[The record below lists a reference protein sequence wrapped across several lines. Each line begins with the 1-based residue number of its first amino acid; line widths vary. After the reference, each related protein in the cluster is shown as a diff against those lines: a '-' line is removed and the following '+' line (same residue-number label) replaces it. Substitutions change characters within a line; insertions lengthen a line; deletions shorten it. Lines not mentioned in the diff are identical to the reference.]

1 MAINKVEFG
10 NQTLIDLTGDTATP
24 EDVLGGKTFHTKSGE
39 ASVGTAGPYAGS
51 DTNGGAATTAK
62 KLFGQDTRS
71 VNSPPSFY
79 LASGQNST
87 LVTEFKNR
95 AVIDAPGSSNFG
107 TLITVTP
114 WMDSSGG
121 LPVQTYVDNTGQK
134 AIRFAQTSE
143 TWGSWSTLASNSDI
157 PSVGNGTIKLQRN
170 GVDIMT
176 FTTNQNSNV
185 TGNLIIPTKVSEL
198 TNDSEFIS
206 DDDPRLT
213 DSRNAKDVY
222 AWAKASTKPS
232 YTASEVGAIAT
243 SAKGANGGVAE
254 LDSAGKVPSSQLPSF
269 VDDVLEYNSLSN
281 FPTTGET
288 GKIYIAKDTNK
299 TYRWSGTTYVEISA
313 SLALGETSST
323 AYRGDRG
330 KTAYDHSQVTSGN
343 PHNVTKSD
351 VGLGNVPNVT
361 TDNQTPTVTEAS
373 TRANIATGDTL
384 KTIIGKIKKFF
395 TDLKTVAFTGSYNDL
410 TNKPTIP
417 AAQVNSDW
425 NATSGVAQILNK
437 PTIPTVN
444 NATLTIQKNGTNV
457 QTFTANQ
464 STNATANITVPTKV
478 SELTNDSGYTTNTG
492 TVTSVAAGT
501 GLSGG
506 TITSSGTISL
516 ANHSADY
523 LSGGYLNIH
532 PENSPTLIPFMNND
546 IAYLL
551 KRGGSAIVKYDGTTQ
566 SVDLTNCFDA
576 SPSYWAINPTNTTT
590 IVIELTL
597 HKAFTWTNTIYVDFG
612 AAGWRAK
619 NVKIEVMN
627 SNYAQD
633 VWTQKYSNT
642 NNGLG
647 HCYVVT
653 SHTPVGASNAGGGF
667 NKVRFTF
674 SSWNNATIFRIAQM
688 GIYNYGSAGLRET
701 FLPKDGG
708 NVYGTIYPNSNN
720 GANLGTTSNYW
731 NNAYITN
738 INGVAV
744 GSSPKFTDTT
754 YTAGTGLRLS
764 GTTFLTDV
772 KRLNGGD
779 LNYKPGVNR
788 FELQEVNANTGN
800 IPSNQWYHVLTSEG
814 SDSNYEVQLALSMT
828 GVPAA
833 YYRRLNENVYS
844 EWYRLSKAL
853 LQKHETGTITN
864 NTWYRLFA
872 IKYTQYNYLHLRVLV
887 KAGYLN
893 FYEAFICVRYTP
905 SGMNGNA
912 TSIKVISTYNE
923 LTNAD
928 SKSLVLYKID
938 DNTIALA
945 AKAYGQSSTLGF
957 EILDITSEA
966 DAIKPASVI
975 VNDSFVA
982 LSEEPTKFGV
992 HHYLTGSYDD
1002 LVNKPTITTYNFSG
1016 TTFYSGNKD
1025 NAEHNANNAIKNGN
1039 YYYTSNGPATSLGAS
1054 TADGALYVQ
1063 SYNDTWVGQIA
1074 QDYRNGGLYV
1084 RGKNNGSWQSWYKI
1098 WDSRNLTN
1106 LNQLTNGPGYITGIT
1121 KSMVTTALGYTPP
1134 TSDTNNAVTQ
1144 TATTTSADYEVLF
1157 SATADNTTR
1166 TEGARKNSNLK
1177 FNPSTGNLTVAS
1189 VNGETIK
1196 YTSSVNAVVGD
1207 TTCTI
1212 SDSSITTT
1220 SLIEPFSSNSTGD
1233 TIAIKNIAVT
1243 AGQAVLTFKAL
1254 TVDTSFRL
1262 RITNV

>member
-51 DTNGGAATTAK
+51 DTNGGSATTAK

-232 YTASEVGAIAT
+232 YTASEVG
-243 SAKGANGGVAE
+243 
-254 LDSAGKVPSSQLPSF
+254 
-269 VDDVLEYNSLSN
+269 
-281 FPTTGET
+281 
-288 GKIYIAKDTNK
+288 
-299 TYRWSGTTYVEISA
+299 
-313 SLALGETSST
+313 
-323 AYRGDRG
+323 
-330 KTAYDHSQVTSGN
+330 
-343 PHNVTKSD
+343 
-351 VGLGNVPNVT
+351 LGNVPNVT

-373 TRANIATGDTL
+373 TRANIAAGDTL

-425 NATSGVAQILNK
+425 NATSGVARILNK

-532 PENSPTLIPFMNND
+532 PENSPVLIPFMNND

-576 SPSYWAINPTNTTT
+576 SPLYWIINPTNITT

-597 HKAFTWTNTIYVDFG
+597 HKVFTWTNTIYVDFG
-612 AAGWRAK
+612 AADWRAK

-633 VWTQKYSNT
+633 VWTQKYNNT

-653 SHTPVGASNAGGGF
+653 SHRPVGASNAGGGF

-779 LNYKPGVNR
+779 LNYKPGLNR
-788 FELQEVNANTGN
+788 FELQEVNATTVN
-800 IPSNQWYHVLTSEG
+800 IPSSKGYHVLTSEG

-828 GVPAA
+828 NVPEA
-833 YYRRLNENVYS
+833 YYRQLNGNAYS

-853 LQKHETGTITN
+853 LQKYETGTITS

-887 KAGYLN
+887 KAGYIN
-893 FYEAFICVRYTP
+893 SYEAFICVRYTP
-905 SGMNGNA
+905 SGLNRNA

-945 AKAYGQSSTLGF
+945 AKAYGKSSTLGF
-957 EILDITSEA
+957 EILDITCEA
-966 DAIKPASVI
+966 NAIKPESVI
-975 VNDSFVA
+975 VNNSFAA

-1002 LVNKPTITTYNFSG
+1002 LVNKPTITTY
-1016 TTFYSGNKD
+1016 TFATGD
-1025 NAEHNANNAIKNGN
+1025 
-1039 YYYTSNGPATSLGAS
+1039 SNGQIKVTPSGGSAQNVSVKGLGSAAYTNASNYATQ
-1054 TADGALYVQ
+1054 TV
-1063 SYNDTWVGQIA
+1063 
-1074 QDYRNGGLYV
+1074 
-1084 RGKNNGSWQSWYKI
+1084 
-1098 WDSRNLTN
+1098 LTN
-1106 LNQLTNGPGYITGIT
+1106 QNLN
-1121 KSMVTTALGYTPP
+1121 S
-1134 TSDTNNAVTQ
+1134 
-1144 TATTTSADYEVLF
+1144 
-1157 SATADNTTR
+1157 
-1166 TEGARKNSNLK
+1166 
-1177 FNPSTGNLTVAS
+1177 LTVAGFYNAGGGNTVTNKPS
-1189 VNGETIK
+1189 GVDAFGLEVVHTAGGTYYVQILYKNGEVIPYRRYCNNGTWTSWVK
-1196 YTSSVNAVVGD
+1196 DESVVYTSSVNAVVGD

-1212 SDSSITTT
+1212 SDSSIATT

-1262 RITNV
+1262 RVTNV

>member
-10 NQTLIDLTGDTATP
+10 DQTLIDLTGDTVTP
-24 EDVLGGKTFHTKSGE
+24 EDVLEGKTFHTKSGD

-51 DTNGGAATTAK
+51 DTNGGPATTAK

-269 VDDVLEYNSLSN
+269 VDDVLEYDSLSN

-478 SELTNDSGYTTNTG
+478 SELTNDSGYTTNVGTITGIKMNGSSKGTSGVVDLGTVITSHQDISGKVNKSGDTMTGQLKTSFKSAVAMGSYCATATTIPNLCEELRYSSGCCGSVSIGTAYTKDSITVATGWYNFLWIPHRSGGSNGAASGDNCNYGSLYLSGMTVANSCYLIRYNSEAIAEIHNLYKDTTYGVVSTSSNGLAPKVTDTSKFLKGDGTWATPTDTNTHRPIQVNGTEILGNNTTALNLKAGSNVSVTNSSG
-492 TVTSVAAGT
+492 TVTIAATDTNTWRGIQDNLT
-501 GLSGG
+501 SSTNTTESLSAKQGYLLANGSARDSTKLPLAGG
-506 TITSSGTISL
+506 TMTGSLNL
-516 ANHSADY
+516 AN
-523 LSGGYLNIH
+523 N
-532 PENSPTLIPFMNND
+532 TWNNVGDDAMIGD
-546 IAYLL
+546 IN
-551 KRGGSAIVKYDGTTQ
+551 RGGSVGIIGKNSNTSIFFV
-566 SVDLTNCFDA
+566 
-576 SPSYWAINPTNTTT
+576 SYGQT
-590 IVIELTL
+590 E
-597 HKAFTWTNTIYVDFG
+597 
-612 AAGWRAK
+612 K
-619 NVKIEVMN
+619 NVGGYITWDGSKFSFNGYTLEKSVPSNAVFTDNDTKNTAGSTDTSSKIFLIGATSQAAN
-627 SNYAQD
+627 PQ
-633 VWTQKYSNT
+633 TYSDDQV
-642 NNGLG
+642 
-647 HCYVVT
+647 YVT
-653 SHTPVGASNAGGGF
+653 SGTLQANVVSA
-667 NKVRFTF
+667 
-674 SSWNNATIFRIAQM
+674 
-688 GIYNYGSAGLRET
+688 SAG
-701 FLPKDGG
+701 
-708 NVYGTIYPNSNN
+708 
-720 GANLGTTSNYW
+720 
-731 NNAYITN
+731 
-738 INGVAV
+738 
-744 GSSPKFTDTT
+744 
-754 YTAGTGLRLS
+754 
-764 GTTFLTDV
+764 
-772 KRLNGGD
+772 
-779 LNYKPGVNR
+779 
-788 FELQEVNANTGN
+788 VNANTAN
-800 IPSNQWYHVLTSEG
+800 SG
-814 SDSNYEVQLALSMT
+814 SSG
-828 GVPAA
+828 GVSLYNNNPA
-833 YYRRLNENVYS
+833 VYGIVM
-844 EWYRLSKAL
+844 RN
-853 LQKHETGTITN
+853 TGTSTGQLGKHGYVQGD
-864 NTWYRLFA
+864 W
-872 IKYTQYNYLHLRVLV
+872 
-887 KAGYLN
+887 AGYLC
-893 FYEAFICVRYTP
+893 FD
-905 SGMNGNA
+905 GA
-912 TSIKVISTYNE
+912 TNRGYI
-923 LTNAD
+923 
-928 SKSLVLYKID
+928 
-938 DNTIALA
+938 
-945 AKAYGQSSTLGF
+945 F
-957 EILDITSEA
+957 R
-966 DAIKPASVI
+966 
-975 VNDSFVA
+975 
-982 LSEEPTKFGV
+982 
-992 HHYLTGSYDD
+992 H
-1002 LVNKPTITTYNFSG
+1002 
-1016 TTFYSGNKD
+1016 SGN
-1025 NAEHNANNAIKNGN
+1025 NI
-1039 YYYTSNGPATSLGAS
+1039 AS
-1054 TADGALYVQ
+1054 ISGEGHAVF
-1063 SYNDTWVGQIA
+1063 
-1074 QDYRNGGLYV
+1074 
-1084 RGKNNGSWQSWYKI
+1084 NGS
-1098 WDSRNLTN
+1098 
-1106 LNQLTNGPGYITGIT
+1106 
-1121 KSMVTTALGYTPP
+1121 VTIGGNTAN
-1134 TSDTNNAVTQ
+1134 TS
-1144 TATTTSADYEVLF
+1144 
-1157 SATADNTTR
+1157 
-1166 TEGARKNSNLK
+1166 GARMQ
-1177 FNPSTGNLTVAS
+1177 
-1189 VNGETIK
+1189 
-1196 YTSSVNAVVGD
+1196 Y
-1207 TTCTI
+1207 
-1212 SDSSITTT
+1212 
-1220 SLIEPFSSNSTGD
+1220 NSTNQCID
-1233 TIAIKNIAVT
+1233 FIFV
-1243 AGQAVLTFKAL
+1243 
-1254 TVDTSFRL
+1254 
-1262 RITNV
+1262 

>member
-222 AWAKASTKPS
+222 AWAKAATKPS
-232 YTASEVGAIAT
+232 YTA
-243 SAKGANGGVAE
+243 AE
-254 LDSAGKVPSSQLPSF
+254 
-269 VDDVLEYNSLSN
+269 
-281 FPTTGET
+281 
-288 GKIYIAKDTNK
+288 
-299 TYRWSGTTYVEISA
+299 
-313 SLALGETSST
+313 
-323 AYRGDRG
+323 
-330 KTAYDHSQVTSGN
+330 
-343 PHNVTKSD
+343 
-351 VGLGNVPNVT
+351 VGLGNVGNFKAVST
-361 TDNQTPTVTEAS
+361 VASQGLTDTEKSNA
-373 TRANIATGDTL
+373 RANIGAGTSS
-384 KTIIGKIKKFF
+384 FS
-395 TDLKTVAFTGSYNDL
+395 GSYNDL
-410 TNKPTIP
+410 T
-417 AAQVNSDW
+417 
-425 NATSGVAQILNK
+425 NK

-464 STNATANITVPTKV
+464 STNATANITVPTKT
-478 SELTNDSGYTTNTG
+478 SDLTNDSGYTTNTG

-532 PENSPTLIPFMNND
+532 PENGPTLIPFMNND

-551 KRGGSAIVKYDGTTQ
+551 KRGGSAIVKYDGTQQ
-566 SVDLTNCFDA
+566 SVDISNCFDA
-576 SPSYWAINPTNTTT
+576 SPSYWAINPTNITTV
-590 IVIELTL
+590 VIELTL
-597 HKAFTWTNTIYVDFG
+597 HKVFAWTNTIYVDFG
-612 AAGWRAK
+612 SAGWRAK

-633 VWTQKYSNT
+633 VWTQKYNNT

-667 NKVRFTF
+667 NKIRFTL
-674 SSWNNATIFRIAQM
+674 SSWGTSTGFRIAQL
-688 GIYNYGSAGLRET
+688 GVYNYGSAGLRET
-701 FLPKDGG
+701 FVPRDGG
-708 NVYGTIYPNSNN
+708 TLFGAIKLAYPASATMTYQSANPQIGFSERDGAQGVKIIYTDYDTYRAPYGLKVIGDGSATGGAWFEVEGNLYSN
-720 GANLGTTSNYW
+720 GGKQVPYLSTTPTSGQVVVTDGTTG
-731 NNAYITN
+731 
-738 INGVAV
+738 GVKSSGYTIAKSVPSDAV
-744 GSSPKFTDTT
+744 FTDNNTT
-754 YTAGTGLRLS
+754 YTFATG
-764 GTTFLTDV
+764 
-772 KRLNGGD
+772 
-779 LNYKPGVNR
+779 
-788 FELQEVNANTGN
+788 
-800 IPSNQWYHVLTSEG
+800 
-814 SDSNYEVQLALSMT
+814 DSNGQ
-828 GVPAA
+828 
-833 YYRRLNENVYS
+833 
-844 EWYRLSKAL
+844 
-853 LQKHETGTITN
+853 
-864 NTWYRLFA
+864 
-872 IKYTQYNYLHLRVLV
+872 IKV
-887 KAGYLN
+887 
-893 FYEAFICVRYTP
+893 TP
-905 SGMNGNA
+905 SGGTAQNVSVKGLG
-912 TSIKVISTYNE
+912 S
-923 LTNAD
+923 
-928 SKSLVLYKID
+928 
-938 DNTIALA
+938 A
-945 AKAYGQSSTLGF
+945 A
-957 EILDITSEA
+957 
-966 DAIKPASVI
+966 
-975 VNDSFVA
+975 
-982 LSEEPTKFGV
+982 
-992 HHYLTGSYDD
+992 
-1002 LVNKPTITTYNFSG
+1002 
-1016 TTFYSGNKD
+1016 
-1025 NAEHNANNAIKNGN
+1025 
-1039 YYYTSNGPATSLGAS
+1039 YTAS
-1054 TADGALYVQ
+1054 TAYAAASHTHTINQV
-1063 SYNDTWVGQIA
+1063 TWAGGQ
-1074 QDYRNGGLYV
+1074 
-1084 RGKNNGSWQSWYKI
+1084 
-1098 WDSRNLTN
+1098 NL
-1106 LNQLTNGPGYITGIT
+1106 
-1121 KSMVTTALGYTPP
+1121 
-1134 TSDTNNAVTQ
+1134 
-1144 TATTTSADYEVLF
+1144 AT
-1157 SATADNTTR
+1157 SATANGQEWSIDMTPGSYTG
-1166 TEGARKNSNLK
+1166 TYFQVWSTKNSKTVLACYADNNKVTVPNGNLEVGGAA
-1177 FNPSTGNLTVAS
+1177 SISGNLTVAS
-1189 VNGETIK
+1189 VNGETVK

-1212 SDSSITTT
+1212 SDSSIATT
-1220 SLIEPFSSNSTGD
+1220 SLIESFSSNSTGD

>member
-51 DTNGGAATTAK
+51 ATNGGPATTAK

-313 SLALGETSST
+313 SLALGETSFT

-351 VGLGNVPNVT
+351 VGLGNVGNFKAVST
-361 TDNQTPTVTEAS
+361 VASQGLTDTEKSNARANIGAGTSSFSGSYNDLTNKPTIPTVNNATLTIQKNGTNVQTFTANQSTNATANITVPTKVSDLTNDSKFVADNPSFTEAS
-373 TRANIATGDTL
+373 SRANIATGETFS
-384 KTIIGKIKKFF
+384 TILGKIKKFF

-425 NATSGVAQILNK
+425 NAASGVAQILNK

-444 NATLTIQKNGTNV
+444 NATLTIQKNGTTV
-457 QTFTANQ
+457 KTFTANA
-464 STNATANITVPTKV
+464 SSNVTANITVPTKV

-516 ANHSADY
+516 ANHSANY

-532 PENSPTLIPFMNND
+532 PENDPTLIPFMNND

-754 YTAGTGLRLS
+754 Y
-764 GTTFLTDV
+764 
-772 KRLNGGD
+772 
-779 LNYKPGVNR
+779 
-788 FELQEVNANTGN
+788 
-800 IPSNQWYHVLTSEG
+800 
-814 SDSNYEVQLALSMT
+814 
-828 GVPAA
+828 
-833 YYRRLNENVYS
+833 
-844 EWYRLSKAL
+844 
-853 LQKHETGTITN
+853 
-864 NTWYRLFA
+864 
-872 IKYTQYNYLHLRVLV
+872 
-887 KAGYLN
+887 
-893 FYEAFICVRYTP
+893 
-905 SGMNGNA
+905 
-912 TSIKVISTYNE
+912 
-923 LTNAD
+923 
-928 SKSLVLYKID
+928 
-938 DNTIALA
+938 
-945 AKAYGQSSTLGF
+945 
-957 EILDITSEA
+957 
-966 DAIKPASVI
+966 
-975 VNDSFVA
+975 
-982 LSEEPTKFGV
+982 
-992 HHYLTGSYDD
+992 
-1002 LVNKPTITTYNFSG
+1002 NFSG

-1084 RGKNNGSWQSWYKI
+1084 RGKNNGSWQSWYKV

-1177 FNPSTGNLTVAS
+1177 FNPSTGNLTVTK
-1189 VNGETIK
+1189 VNGETVK